1 MRKIFYIFIL
11 MVSSFFVFNTNVK
24 ADTLS
29 YIVDEQDFAYLN
41 DDFYKVREWAIN
53 RATTYEKYYI
63 ITYDSSQTRFE
74 IYLFNIDTFFY
85 TNSTNNNIVY
95 PYINLSLS
103 GGQLWYLSDGTIQS
117 GGYPKTLSLSF
128 YNDSYLNKFT
138 YINYLDTNIEL
149 LTNLTEHTYILTY
162 NNFSYT
168 FSNTDH
174 FPSLYEFKTIF
185 ENPPVQEPER
195 NESLDSFYYLIM
207 EKIELFA
214 NYFITNS
221 TLLFIIGIIILI
233 FIIELIFRRYL

>member
-11 MVSSFFVFNTNVK
+11 MVSSFFVFNNNVK

-29 YIVDEQDFAYLN
+29 YVVDEQDIAYIN
-41 DDFYKVREWAIN
+41 EDFYKVREWAIN
-53 RATTYEKYYI
+53 RANNYEKYYI
-63 ITYDSSQTRFE
+63 IIYNTTKTRFE
-74 IYLFNIDTFFY
+74 IYLFNVNTFTY
-85 TNSTNNNIVY
+85 TNSSYDNILY
-95 PYINLSLS
+95 PYIYLSLS
-103 GGQLWYLSDGTIQS
+103 GGQLWYLSNGTIQS
-117 GGYPKTLSLSF
+117 GGYPKTLSASF
-128 YNDSYLNKFT
+128 YNNSYSNKFT

-149 LTNLTEHTYILTY
+149 FTGKNEHTYTLTY
-162 NNFSYT
+162 NDFSFT